1 MPETGDT
8 VSSSTRVT
16 PRSRVRRL
24 PQRGSHERAV
34 IDAVL
39 DEGLVAHVGFVHEG
53 SPFVIPMGYA
63 RDGDRVLLHGSA
75 ASRLMR
81 LLAAGVE
88 AAVTVTLL
96 DALVLARSYF
106 HHSMN
111 YRSVVVLGR
120 TVEVADE
127 EAKRR
132 ALDILLGRL
141 VPGRH
146 GDARP
151 TNGLEL
157 RATLVASIPIE
168 EATAKVRTG
177 PPRDDDEDLALPHW
191 AGLVPVR
198 TVFGPPEAAPDLR
211 EGIEAPPYAAGYRRG
226 PKERS

>member
-1 MPETGDT
+1 M
-8 VSSSTRVT
+8 SSQIERT

-24 PQRGSHERAV
+24 PQRGSYDRAV
-34 IDAVL
+34 INQVL
-39 DEGLVAHVGFVHEG
+39 DEGIVAHVGFVHEG

-63 RDGDRVLLHGSA
+63 RDGDRLLLHGSS

-81 LLAAGVE
+81 LLAAGTE

-120 TVEVADE
+120 TAEVAQQNE
-127 EAKRR
+127 KRQ
-132 ALDILLGRL
+132 ALDVLLSRL

-151 TNGLEL
+151 TNDLEL
-157 RATLVASIPIE
+157 KATLVAQVPIQ
-168 EATAKVRTG
+168 EATAKLRTG
-177 PPRDDDEDLALPHW
+177 PPADDDEDLVLPYW
-191 AGLVPVR
+191 AGLVPVN
-198 TVFGPPEAAPDLR
+198 TTFGPPEPAPDLR
-211 EGIEAPPYAAGYRRG
+211 EGIESPAYATAYGRPTDG
-226 PKERS
+226 

>member
-1 MPETGDT
+1 MTASEI
-8 VSSSTRVT
+8 RVT

-24 PQRGSHERAV
+24 PVRGSHDRAV
-34 IDAVL
+34 IDAIL
-39 DEGLVAHVGFVHEG
+39 DEGIVAHVGFVHEG

-63 RDGDRVLLHGSA
+63 RDGDRLLLHGSA

-81 LLAAGVE
+81 LLASGVE

-120 TVEVADE
+120 TAEVTGDAE
-127 EAKRR
+127 KRQ
-132 ALDILLGRL
+132 ALDTLLNRL

-151 TNGLEL
+151 TNDLEL
-157 RATLVASIPIE
+157 KATLVASMPIV
-168 EATAKVRTG
+168 EATAKIRTG
-177 PPRDDDEDLALPHW
+177 PPADDDEDLALPYW
-191 AGLVPVR
+191 AGLVPVN
-198 TVFGPPEAAPDLR
+198 TSFGPPESAPDLR
-211 EGIEAPPYAAGYRRG
+211 EDIEAPAYATGYGRTG
-226 PKERS
+226 TGG

>member
-1 MPETGDT
+1 MSEGI
-8 VSSSTRVT
+8 RVT
-16 PRSRVRRL
+16 DRSRVRRL
-24 PQRGSHERAV
+24 PVRGSYDRSV

-39 DEGLVAHVGFVHEG
+39 DEGIVAHVGFVHEG

-63 RDGDRVLLHGSA
+63 RDGDRVLLHGSS

-81 LLAAGVE
+81 QLVSGVE

-120 TVEVADE
+120 TTEVTGDSE
-127 EAKRR
+127 KER
-132 ALDILLGRL
+132 ALDVLLSRL

-151 TNGLEL
+151 TNAIEL
-157 RATLVASIPIE
+157 KATLVASIPIE
-168 EATAKVRTG
+168 EATAKLRTG
-177 PPRDDDEDLALPHW
+177 PPGDDDEDMGLPHW
-191 AGLVPVR
+191 AGLVPVN
-198 TVFGPPEAAPDLR
+198 TSYGPPAPAPDLR
-211 EGIEAPPYAAGYRRG
+211 AGIEVPGYVARYGRKATDG
-226 PKERS
+226 

>member
-1 MPETGDT
+1 M
-8 VSSSTRVT
+8 SSEIDKT

-24 PQRGSHERAV
+24 PQRGSYDRAA
-34 IDAVL
+34 IDRIL
-39 DEGLVAHVGFVHEG
+39 DEGIVAHVGFVHEG

-63 RDGDRVLLHGSA
+63 RDGDRLLLHGSS

-81 LLAAGVE
+81 LLAAGAE

-120 TVEVADE
+120 TAEVAE
-127 EAKRR
+127 ESAKRR
-132 ALDILLGRL
+132 ALDVLLSRL

-151 TNGLEL
+151 TNELEL
-157 RATLVASIPIE
+157 KATLVASIPIR
-168 EATAKVRTG
+168 EATAKCRTG
-177 PPRDDDEDLALPHW
+177 PPADDDEDLALPYW

-198 TVFGPPEAAPDLR
+198 TTFGTPEPAPDLR
-211 EGIEAPPYAAGYRRG
+211 EGIEAPPYVVGYGRDG
-226 PKERS
+226 

>member
-1 MPETGDT
+1 MSAEIEK
-8 VSSSTRVT
+8 T

-24 PQRGSHERAV
+24 PQRGSHDRTV
-34 IDAVL
+34 IDAIL
-39 DEGLVAHVGFVHEG
+39 DEGIVAHVGFVHEG

-63 RDGDRVLLHGSA
+63 RDGDRLLLHGSS

-81 LLAAGVE
+81 LLAAGTE

-120 TVEVADE
+120 TAEVAGE
-127 EAKRR
+127 GAKRR
-132 ALDILLGRL
+132 ALDVLLSRL

-151 TNGLEL
+151 TNEIEL
-157 RATLVASIPIE
+157 RATLVASIPIR
-168 EATAKVRTG
+168 EATAKLRTG
-177 PPRDDDEDLALPHW
+177 PPADDDEDLALPHW

-198 TVFGPPEAAPDLR
+198 TTYGPPEPAADLR
-211 EGIEAPPYAAGYRRG
+211 DGIGAPGYVVGYRRDG
-226 PKERS
+226 

>member
-1 MPETGDT
+1 MGSEI
-8 VSSSTRVT
+8 RVT

-24 PQRGSHERAV
+24 PVRGSHDRAV
-34 IDAVL
+34 INAIL
-39 DEGLVAHVGFVHEG
+39 DEGIVAHVGFAHEG

-63 RDGDRVLLHGSA
+63 RDGDRLLLHGSS

-120 TVEVADE
+120 TSEVAGAGE
-127 EAKRR
+127 KQR
-132 ALDILLGRL
+132 ALNTLINRL

-151 TNGLEL
+151 TNDLEL
-157 RATLVASIPIE
+157 KATLVASLPII
-168 EATAKVRTG
+168 EATAKIRIG
-177 PPRDDDEDLALPHW
+177 PPADDDEDLALPYW
-191 AGLVPVR
+191 AGLIPL
-198 TVFGPPEAAPDLR
+198 TTSFGPPEPAPDLR
-211 EGIEAPPYAAGYRRG
+211 EGIEPPAYATGYARATD
-226 PKERS
+226 E

>member
-1 MPETGDT
+1 M
-8 VSSSTRVT
+8 SSEIQRT

-24 PQRGSHERAV
+24 PQRGSYDRTV
-34 IDAVL
+34 IDQIL
-39 DEGLVAHVGFVHEG
+39 DEGIVAHVGFVHEG

-63 RDGDRVLLHGSA
+63 RDGDRLLLHGSS

-81 LLAAGVE
+81 LLAAGTE

-120 TVEVADE
+120 TAGVAE
-127 EAKRR
+127 EGEKNR
-132 ALDILLGRL
+132 ALDVLLSRL

-151 TNGLEL
+151 TNEIEL
-157 RATLVASIPIE
+157 KATLVASIPIK
-168 EATAKVRTG
+168 EATAKLRTG
-177 PPRDDDEDLALPHW
+177 PPADDDEDLALPHW
-191 AGLVPVR
+191 AGLVPLR
-198 TVFGPPEAAPDLR
+198 TTFGPPEPAPDLT
-211 EGIEAPPYAAGYRRG
+211 EGIEAPPYVVGYRRDG
-226 PKERS
+226 

>member
-1 MPETGDT
+1 M
-8 VSSSTRVT
+8 SSQIEKT

-24 PQRGSHERAV
+24 PQRGSYDRTV
-34 IDAVL
+34 IDAIL
-39 DEGLVAHVGFVHEG
+39 DEGIVAHVGFVHEG

-63 RDGDRVLLHGSA
+63 RDGDRLLLHGSS

-81 LLAAGVE
+81 LLAAGTE

-120 TVEVADE
+120 TTEVAEQDE
-127 EAKRR
+127 KRR
-132 ALDILLGRL
+132 ALDVLLSRL

-151 TNGLEL
+151 TNDLEL
-157 RATLVASIPIE
+157 RATLVAFIPIE
-168 EATAKVRTG
+168 EATAKLRTG
-177 PPRDDDEDLALPHW
+177 PPADDTEDLALPYW
-191 AGLVPVR
+191 AGLVPVN
-198 TVFGPPEAAPDLR
+198 TTFGPPEPAPDLR
-211 EGIEAPPYAAGYRRG
+211 DGIEPPAYARNYGRG
-226 PKERS
+226 RTDG

>member
-1 MPETGDT
+1 MTSEIQ
-8 VSSSTRVT
+8 RT

-24 PQRGSHERAV
+24 PQRGSYDRAV
-34 IDAVL
+34 IDQVL
-39 DEGLVAHVGFVHEG
+39 DEGIVAHVGFVHEG

-63 RDGDRVLLHGSA
+63 RDGDRLLLHGSS

-81 LLAAGVE
+81 LLAAGTE

-120 TVEVADE
+120 TTAVSE
-127 EAKRR
+127 ENEKRR
-132 ALDILLGRL
+132 ALDVLLSRL

-151 TNGLEL
+151 TNDLEL
-157 RATLVASIPIE
+157 KATLVASIPIQ
-168 EATAKVRTG
+168 EATAKLRTG
-177 PPRDDDEDLALPHW
+177 PPADDDEDLALPYW
-191 AGLVPVR
+191 AGLFPVN
-198 TVFGPPEAAPDLR
+198 TTFGPPAPAPDLR
-211 EGIEAPPYAAGYRRG
+211 DGIEPPAYARNYGRAGG
-226 PKERS
+226 G

>member
-1 MPETGDT
+1 M
-8 VSSSTRVT
+8 SSDIRVT

-24 PQRGSHERAV
+24 PVRGSHDRAV
-34 IDAVL
+34 IDAIL
-39 DEGLVAHVGFVHEG
+39 DEGIVAHVGFVHEG

-63 RDGDRVLLHGSA
+63 RDGDRVLLHGSS

-111 YRSVVVLGR
+111 YRSVVVLGQ
-120 TVEVADE
+120 TAEVAGE
-127 EAKRR
+127 SEKRR
-132 ALDILLGRL
+132 ALDVLLSRL

-151 TNGLEL
+151 TNDIEL
-157 RATLVASIPIE
+157 KATLIASLPVE
-168 EATAKVRTG
+168 EATAKLRTG
-177 PPRDDDEDLALPHW
+177 PPMDDDEDLALPYW
-191 AGLVPVR
+191 AGLVPVN
-198 TVFGPPEAAPDLR
+198 TTFGPPESAPDLR
-211 EGIEAPPYAAGYRRG
+211 QGIEAPPYALGYGRLLNSR
-226 PKERS
+226 

>member
-1 MPETGDT
+1 MASEIQ
-8 VSSSTRVT
+8 RT

-24 PQRGSHERAV
+24 PQRGSHDRTV
-34 IDAVL
+34 IDSIL
-39 DEGLVAHVGFVHEG
+39 DEGIVAHVGFVHEG

-63 RDGDRVLLHGSA
+63 RDGDRLLLHGSS

-81 LLAAGVE
+81 QLVAGTE

-120 TVEVADE
+120 TEEVADE
-127 EAKRR
+127 GEKMR
-132 ALDILLGRL
+132 ALDVLLSRL

-151 TNGLEL
+151 TNAVEL
-157 RATLVASIPIE
+157 KATLVASIPIS

-177 PPRDDDEDLALPHW
+177 PPADDDEDLALSCW

-198 TVFGPPEAAPDLR
+198 TTFGPPEPAPDLR
-211 EGIEAPPYAAGYRRG
+211 EGIGAPDYVVGYEREVRG
-226 PKERS
+226 R